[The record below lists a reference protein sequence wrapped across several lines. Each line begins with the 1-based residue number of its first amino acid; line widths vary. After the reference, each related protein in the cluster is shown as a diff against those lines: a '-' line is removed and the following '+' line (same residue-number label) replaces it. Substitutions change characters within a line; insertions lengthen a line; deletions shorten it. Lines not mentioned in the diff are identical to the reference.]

1 MTAVFESDLYSRPAL
16 RDAYPAYARLRAM
29 GPAVWMPRRRMWAIA
44 RYDDVR
50 SALRA
55 ADVLVSGKGVAAND
69 TVNRLSSP
77 VTLTS
82 DGETHDRRRL
92 ALIQPLTPAP
102 LKELR
107 PRLEAEAAALVDTLA
122 DGRTFE
128 AMSTV
133 AAHLPVTIVAE
144 LVGLEPW
151 ARKRM
156 LKWAAAAFNS
166 LGVMNLR
173 GLAAVPVMQ
182 GLGRYVRNLDRKAV
196 TPGGWADRLFDAA
209 DRGDISRTEAR
220 AMIIDY
226 VAPAL
231 DTTILAS
238 GQMLWR
244 LATTPGAYEAVRA
257 DPSLIPGVVN
267 EAVRMGSPIRG
278 FTRYAAEDFAL
289 DGVTIPKGDRA
300 LILFASANRDPAKYP
315 DPDRFDV
322 SRNPRDHVGWGH
334 GQHTCVGMHLARL
347 EMEVLMAALVERVA
361 RIEADRPTLAWNNV
375 LQGFARL
382 PARLTPVSAPRG
394 RAA

>member
-1 MTAVFESDLYSRPAL
+1 MPAVFEGDLYARAAL
-16 RDAYPAYARLRAM
+16 RDPYPLYARMRAL
-29 GPAVWMPRRRMWAIA
+29 GSAVWMPKRRLWAIA

-50 SALRA
+50 AALRA

-69 TVNRLSSP
+69 TVNALSSP

-82 DGETHDRRRL
+82 DGEVHDRRRL

-102 LKELR
+102 LKDLR
-107 PRLEAEAAALVDTLA
+107 PRLETEAEALVDGLA

-128 AMSTV
+128 AMSTL

-151 ARKRM
+151 ARARM
-156 LKWAAAAFNS
+156 LKWAAAAFNA
-166 LGVMNLR
+166 LGVMNVR

-182 GLGRYVRNLDRKAV
+182 GLGRYVRDLDRKAV

-209 DRGDISRTEAR
+209 DRGEISRTEAR

-231 DTTILAS
+231 DTTILAT
-238 GQMLWR
+238 GQMVWR
-244 LATTPGAYEAVRA
+244 LAVTPGAYDAVRA
-257 DPSLIPGVVN
+257 DPSLIPGIVN
-267 EAVRMGSPIRG
+267 EAVRLGSPIRG
-278 FTRYAAEDFAL
+278 FTRYAAEAFELGDA
-289 DGVTIPKGDRA
+289 VIPAGGRA
-300 LILFASANRDPAKYP
+300 LILFASANRDPARYA

-322 SRNPRDHVGWGH
+322 TRNPRDHVGWGH
-334 GQHTCVGMHLARL
+334 GAHTCVGMHLARL
-347 EMEVLMAALVERVA
+347 EMEILLATLVREVER
-361 RIEADRPTLAWNNV
+361 IETGRPTLAWNNV

-382 PARLTPVSAPRG
+382 PTRLVP
-394 RAA
+394 AAA

>member
-1 MTAVFESDLYSRPAL
+1 MTAVFEGDLYSRAAL
-16 RDAYPAYARLRAM
+16 RDAYPIYARLRAM
-29 GPAVWMPRRRMWAIA
+29 GPAVWMPKRRMWAVA

-50 SALRA
+50 ACLRA
-55 ADVLVSGKGVAAND
+55 AETLVSGRGVAAND
-69 TVNRLSSP
+69 TVNRLTAP

-102 LKELR
+102 LKDLR
-107 PRLEAEAAALVDTLA
+107 PRLEAEAAALVDALA

-144 LVGLEPW
+144 LVGLDAW
-151 ARKRM
+151 ARSRM

-182 GLGRYVRNLDRKAV
+182 GLGRYVRDLNRKGV

-209 DRGDISRTEAR
+209 DRGEISQAEAR

-231 DTTILAS
+231 DTTILAT

-244 LATTPGAYEAVRA
+244 LATTPGAYDAVQA

-278 FTRYAAEDFAL
+278 FTRYAAEDFEL
-289 DGVTIPKGDRA
+289 DGAVIPKGGRA
-300 LILFASANRDPAKYP
+300 LILFASANRDPGKYP

-322 SRNPRDHVGWGH
+322 ARNPRDHVGWGH

-347 EMEVLMAALVERVA
+347 EMEVLLAALLQRVA
-361 RIEADRPTLAWNNV
+361 RIETDRPTPAWNNV

-382 PARLTPVSAPRG
+382 PARLTPI
-394 RAA
+394 

>member
-1 MTAVFESDLYSRPAL
+1 MPATFAGDLYGRAAL
-16 RDAYPAYARLRAM
+16 RDPYPLYAQLRAS
-29 GPAVWMPRRRMWAIA
+29 GPTVWMPKRKLWAIA

-50 SALRA
+50 AALRA
-55 ADVLVSGKGVAAND
+55 ADVLVSGRGVAAND
-69 TVNRLSSP
+69 TVNNLSSP

-102 LKELR
+102 LKDLR
-107 PRLEAEAAALVDTLA
+107 PRLEAEAEALVDGLA

-128 AMSTV
+128 AMSTF

-144 LVGLEPW
+144 LVGLDGW
-151 ARKRM
+151 ARARM
-156 LKWAAAAFNS
+156 LKWAAAAFNA

-182 GLGRYVRNLDRKAV
+182 GLGRYVRDLDRQGV

-209 DRGDISRTEAR
+209 DRGDISHAEAR

-231 DTTILAS
+231 DTTILAT

-244 LATTPGAYEAVRA
+244 LAVTPGAYDAVRA

-267 EAVRMGSPIRG
+267 EAVRLGSPIRG
-278 FTRYAAEDFAL
+278 FTRHAAEDFELEGA
-289 DGVTIPKGDRA
+289 TIPRGERA

-315 DPDRFDV
+315 EPDRFDV
-322 SRNPRDHVGWGH
+322 ARNPRDHVGWGH
-334 GQHTCVGMHLARL
+334 GTHTCVGMHLARL
-347 EMEVLMAALVERVA
+347 EMEILLATLVRKVER
-361 RIEADRPTLAWNNV
+361 IETGRPAMAWNNV
-375 LQGFARL
+375 LQGFAKL
-382 PARLTPVSAPRG
+382 PARLIPAVA
-394 RAA
+394 

>member
-1 MTAVFESDLYSRPAL
+1 MPAIFEGDLYARPAL
-16 RDAYPAYARLRAM
+16 RDPHPLYARLRATA
-29 GPAVWMPRRRMWAIA
+29 PAVWMPKRRMWAIA

-50 SALRA
+50 TALRA
-55 ADVLVSGKGVAAND
+55 ADVLVSGRGVAAND
-69 TVNRLSSP
+69 TVNGLSSP

-102 LKELR
+102 LKDLR
-107 PRLEAEAAALVDTLA
+107 PRLEAEAAALVDRLA

-128 AMSTV
+128 AMSTF

-144 LVGLEPW
+144 LVGLDGW
-151 ARKRM
+151 ARARM
-156 LKWAAAAFNS
+156 LKWAAAAFNA

-173 GLAAVPVMQ
+173 GLAAVPVMR
-182 GLGRYVRNLDRKAV
+182 GLGRYVRDLDRPGV

-209 DRGDISRTEAR
+209 DRGEIRHAEAR

-231 DTTILAS
+231 DTTILAT

-244 LATTPGAYEAVRA
+244 LATTPGAYDAVRA

-278 FTRYAAEDFAL
+278 FTRYAAQPFEL
-289 DGVTIPKGDRA
+289 DGVTIPAGDRA
-300 LILFASANRDPAKYP
+300 LILFASANRDPDKYA

-322 SRNPRDHVGWGH
+322 ARNPRDHVGWGH

-347 EMEVLMAALVERVA
+347 EMEILLATLVQRVA
-361 RIEADRPTLAWNNV
+361 RIETGRPTLAWNNV
-375 LQGFARL
+375 LQGFAKL
-382 PARLTPVSAPRG
+382 PARLVPLSVPAA

>member
-1 MTAVFESDLYSRPAL
+1 MPAVFQGDLYARAAL
-16 RDAYPAYARLRAM
+16 RDPYPLYERLRAM
-29 GPAVWMPRRRMWAIA
+29 APAVWMPKRRMWAIA

-50 SALRA
+50 AALRA
-55 ADVLVSGKGVAAND
+55 ADVLVSGRGVAAND

-82 DGETHDRRRL
+82 DGEAHDRRRL
-92 ALIQPLTPAP
+92 TLIQPLTPAP
-102 LKELR
+102 LKDLR
-107 PRLEAEAAALVDTLA
+107 PRLEAEAANLVDGLA

-128 AMSTV
+128 AMSTF

-144 LVGLEPW
+144 LVGLDAW
-151 ARKRM
+151 ARARM

-182 GLGRYVRNLDRKAV
+182 GLGRYVRNLDRQGV

-231 DTTILAS
+231 DTTILAT

-244 LATTPGAYEAVRA
+244 LATTPGAYDAVRA

-278 FTRYAAEDFAL
+278 FTRYAAKPFEL
-289 DGVTIPKGDRA
+289 DGAAIPAGDRA
-300 LILFASANRDPAKYP
+300 LILFASANRDPDKYR

-322 SRNPRDHVGWGH
+322 ARNPRDHVGWGH
-334 GQHTCVGMHLARL
+334 GTHTCVGMHLARL
-347 EMEVLMAALVERVA
+347 EMEILLATLVQRVER
-361 RIEADRPTLAWNNV
+361 IETDRPTPAWNNV

-382 PARLTPVSAPRG
+382 PARLVP
-394 RAA
+394 AAA

>member
-1 MTAVFESDLYSRPAL
+1 MPATFAGDLYARAAL
-16 RDAYPAYARLRAM
+16 RDPYPLYARLRATA
-29 GPAVWMPRRRMWAIA
+29 PAVWMPRRKMWAVA

-50 SALRA
+50 TALRA

-69 TVNRLSSP
+69 TVNSLPSS

-102 LKELR
+102 LKDLR
-107 PRLEAEAAALVDTLA
+107 PRLEAEAEALIDSLA
-122 DGRTFE
+122 HGRPFE
-128 AMSTV
+128 AMSTF

-144 LVGLEPW
+144 LVGLDPW
-151 ARKRM
+151 ARARM
-156 LKWAAAAFNS
+156 LKWAAAAFNA

-182 GLGRYVRNLDRKAV
+182 GLGRYVRDVDRKGV

-209 DRGDISRTEAR
+209 DRGDISHTEAR

-231 DTTILAS
+231 DTTILAT

-244 LATTPGAYEAVRA
+244 LAVTPGAYDAVRG
-257 DPSLIPGVVN
+257 DPSLIPGIVN
-267 EAVRMGSPIRG
+267 EAVRLGSPIRG
-278 FTRYAAEDFAL
+278 FTRYAAQDFDL
-289 DGVTIPKGDRA
+289 DGTVIPKGGRA
-300 LILFASANRDPAKYP
+300 LILFASANRDPDKYP

-322 SRNPRDHVGWGH
+322 TRNPRDHVGWGH
-334 GQHTCVGMHLARL
+334 GSHTCVGMHLARL
-347 EMEVLMAALVERVA
+347 EMEILLATLIRKVER
-361 RIEADRPTLAWNNV
+361 IETGRPTMAWNNV

-382 PARLTPVSAPRG
+382 PARLIP
-394 RAA
+394 AA